1 MKIAVTYEDGQV
13 FQHFGRTSEFKV
25 YDVEGDQIVSSQV
38 MGTMG
43 RGHGELI
50 GVLMNFGVSV
60 LLCGGIGGGARDG
73 LMRSGIRVCS
83 GNVGPADDV
92 VAAFLKG
99 DIGSCDQATC
109 DHHGADHQCSCGKH

>member
-60 LLCGGIGGGARDG
+60 LLCGGIFMLIHDD
-73 LMRSGIRVCS
+73 IRVCS

-92 VAAFLKG
+92 VAAFLRG

>member
-83 GNVGPADDV
+83 GHVGPADDV
-92 VAAFLKG
+92 VAAFLRG